1 MLSVSV
7 HKMFCNDLSVLWGPF
22 IICHLREEGMGGFWY
37 FSTMEVGRG
46 EGVSRCLQSIKEGL

>member
-22 IICHLREEGMGGFWY
+22 IICHLLEEGMEDFGTFRQWRVGG
-37 FSTMEVGRG
+37 G
-46 EGVSRCLQSIKEGL
+46 KESVVAYRV

>member
-22 IICHLREEGMGGFWY
+22 IICHLREEGMGGFGTFRQWR
-37 FSTMEVGRG
+37 VGG
-46 EGVSRCLQSIKEGL
+46 GKESVVAYRV

>member
-22 IICHLREEGMGGFWY
+22 IICHLREEGMGGFRY
-37 FSTMEVGRG
+37 FSTMEGGRG
-46 EGVSRCLQSIKEGL
+46 KELVVAYRV